1 LQAEDLVEILMQVD
15 RKARGLSGLFSEA
28 LEMDESY
35 VRFTINQHDI
45 PTLHGTLHKLISEF
59 A

>member
-1 LQAEDLVEILMQVD
+1 MQVD